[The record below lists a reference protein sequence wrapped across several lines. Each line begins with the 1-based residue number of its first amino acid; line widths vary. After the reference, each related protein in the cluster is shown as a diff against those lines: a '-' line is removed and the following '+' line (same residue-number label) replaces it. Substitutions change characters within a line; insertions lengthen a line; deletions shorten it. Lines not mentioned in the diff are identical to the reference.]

1 MKKTIVVFIGGYLPG
16 KKYGGPVTSIENF
29 VNQLCNEYNMKI
41 ICNNHDLNEKEKYR
55 NIKDGWNKIGNADV
69 YYIKEKD
76 YTAKKFEKIIA
87 PFKDDI
93 IMFYLSGIYYIKM
106 NYNAIKL
113 SKKLNIPVVLA
124 PRGDLMKNTISM
136 KSRIK
141 KIKKLVF
148 LKLCK
153 RFSIFKGIYFQA
165 TSEEERDGL
174 YNYLNINK
182 NMIFLI
188 PNLPTIKKDRNDY
201 VKEKN
206 KLKILFISRLM
217 IKKNPLYALNVVDKI
232 SDEFNVEFDI
242 YGPKEDLEYWNK
254 CLKKIDDINE
264 KHSNMRVSYNGGL
277 DSTEAKR
284 VYKNYD
290 CLLFPTV
297 SENYGH
303 VIVESMFFDCPV
315 ILSAMTTPW
324 DDYDHN
330 GGYVIPLD
338 KPEVFTKTL
347 ENMAKM
353 SNEEYK
359 KNIELNRKY
368 VDKKFNIDKL
378 LKEYKNMINKI
389 SK

>member
-55 NIKDGWNKIGNADV
+55 NIQDGWNKVGNADV

-153 RFSIFKGIYFQA
+153 GFSIFKGIYFQA

-182 NMIFLI
+182 NRVFLI
-188 PNLPTIKKDRNDY
+188 PNLPM
-201 VKEKN
+201 VK
-206 KLKILFISRLM
+206 KLKNNYFKKKNSLRILFISRLM
-217 IKKNPLYALNVVDKI
+217 VKKNPLFALNVVGDI
-232 SDEFNVEFDI
+232 SDRFDI
-242 YGPKEDLEYWNK
+242 QFDLYGPKEDMEYWEK
-254 CLKKIDDINE
+254 CVEKINE
-264 KHSNMRVSYNGGL
+264 INSNKKNIKVSYKGCLN
-277 DSTEAKR
+277 TVEAKNI
-284 VYKNYD
+284 YQEYE
-290 CLLFPTV
+290 CFLFPTI

-303 VIVESMFFDCPV
+303 VIVEAMLSDCPV
-315 ILSAMTTPW
+315 VLSANTTPW
-324 DDYDHN
+324 DDYNNN

-338 KPEVFTKTL
+338 KPELFTKNL
-347 ENMAKM
+347 ENIASM
-353 SNEEYK
+353 SNQEYYEL
-359 KNIELNRKY
+359 IRLNRKY
-368 VDKKFNIDKL
+368 IENKFRIEELIDS
-378 LKEYKNMINKI
+378 YRAMINLV